1 MNNSFFN
8 NDNDENNDHLEYLKE
23 QEEIENI
30 SPQKKREFFKLFI
43 LLLTVGLIIGG
54 IVSFV
59 LIKTMSK
66 FGLTDK
72 TPQFE
77 RIQK

>member
-8 NDNDENNDHLEYLKE
+8 NDNDENNNHLESLEKDD
-23 QEEIENI
+23 IENL

-43 LLLTVGLIIGG
+43 ILLTIGLVIGG

-66 FGLTDK
+66 FGLTEK

-77 RIQK
+77 RIEK

>member
-1 MNNSFFN
+1 MNNPFFNPN
-8 NDNDENNDHLEYLKE
+8 NDNNNQQID
-23 QEEIENI
+23 QEELEKI
-30 SPQKKREFFKLFI
+30 SPQKKREFQKLFI
-43 LLLTVGLIIGG
+43 ILLTIGLIIGAA
-54 IVSFV
+54 VSVV
-59 LIKTMSK
+59 LIKVMTQ

>member
-8 NDNDENNDHLEYLKE
+8 NDNNNDENRLEYLQEK
-23 QEEIENI
+23 EEIENI
-30 SPQKKREFFKLFI
+30 SPQKKREFQKLFI
-43 LLLTVGLIIGG
+43 ILLTVGLIIGG
-54 IVSFV
+54 IVSVV

-66 FGLTDK
+66 FGLTEK

>member
-8 NDNDENNDHLEYLKE
+8 NDNNDENNLESLKDN
-23 QEEIENI
+23 EEMENI
-30 SPQKKREFFKLFI
+30 SPQKKREFQKLFI
-43 LLLTVGLIIGG
+43 ILLTVGLIIGG
-54 IVSFV
+54 IVSIV

-66 FGLTDK
+66 FGLTEK

>member
-8 NDNDENNDHLEYLKE
+8 NDNNDEKNPLEYLQEK
-23 QEEIENI
+23 EEIENI
-30 SPQKKREFFKLFI
+30 SPQKKREFQKLFI
-43 LLLTVGLIIGG
+43 ILLTTGLIIGG
-54 IVSFV
+54 IVSV
-59 LIKTMSK
+59 VIIKTMSK
-66 FGLTDK
+66 FGLTEK